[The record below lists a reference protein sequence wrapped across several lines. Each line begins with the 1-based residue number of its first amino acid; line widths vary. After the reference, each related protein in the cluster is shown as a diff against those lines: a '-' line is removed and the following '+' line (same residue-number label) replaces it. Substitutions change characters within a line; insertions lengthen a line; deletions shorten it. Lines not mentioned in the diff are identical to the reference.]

1 MMKNRW
7 MKSGF
12 WLLLLSGSI
21 YATIKFDS
29 FFICERSLPLDGLES
44 WLIII
49 FTVFFLYK
57 FFFSVFLNLNKD
69 HVFGLFGIV
78 TLAYFAIILKM
89 VNQTEINDLE
99 ENGGVVISSKIL
111 SKHSSK
117 KGRGHFTVSYNYQGN
132 SFDIFMEVRDEDFRS
147 IAEGDTVLVLFSPTC
162 RSTIIKYDFYPA
174 KSDVKKC
181 LNGCEFEYGKKGL
194 IQIKSKKQVAKDLPL
209 LPQPNY

>member
-1 MMKNRW
+1 

-29 FFICERSLPLDGLES
+29 FFVCERSLPLDGLES

-78 TLAYFAIILKM
+78 TLAYFAIILKIS
-89 VNQTEINDLE
+89 NKNEIDDLK
-99 ENGGVVISSKIL
+99 ENGGIVISSEIVDKMSIKKRD
-111 SKHSSK
+111 SKLN
-117 KGRGHFTVSYNYQGN
+117 VLYNYENN
-132 SFDIFMEVRDEDFRS
+132 SFEKWIEASDEDFRRKKK
-147 IAEGDTVLVLFSPTC
+147 GDTVLLLYSPTC
-162 RSTIIKYDFYPA
+162 RSTSIAYDLYPSKA
-174 KSDVKKC
+174 EIKKC

-194 IQIKSKKQVAKDLPL
+194 RQLKEKKQ
-209 LPQPNY
+209 

>member
-1 MMKNRW
+1 

-78 TLAYFAIILKM
+78 TLAYFAIFLKIS
-89 VNQTEINDLE
+89 NKNKIDDLK
-99 ENGGVVISSKIL
+99 ENGGIVISSEIVDKMPIKKRD
-111 SKHSSK
+111 SKLN
-117 KGRGHFTVSYNYQGN
+117 VLYNYENN
-132 SFDIFMEVRDEDFRS
+132 SFEKWIEVSDEDFRRKKK
-147 IAEGDTVLVLFSPTC
+147 GDTVLLLYSPTC
-162 RSTIIKYDFYPA
+162 RSTSIAYDLYPS
-174 KSDVKKC
+174 KSDIKKC

-194 IQIKSKKQVAKDLPL
+194 RQIKGKK
-209 LPQPNY
+209 